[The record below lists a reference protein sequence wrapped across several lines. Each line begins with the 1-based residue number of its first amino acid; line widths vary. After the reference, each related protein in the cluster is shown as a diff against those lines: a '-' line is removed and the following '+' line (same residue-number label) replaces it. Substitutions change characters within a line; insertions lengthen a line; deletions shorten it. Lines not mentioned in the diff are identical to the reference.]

1 MKFVETTKESIL
13 AGKVRKEKNT
23 KLEEELNKFLASKA
37 DCALVI
43 DEEGHYN
50 NNNDLRRAIQT
61 CINLN
66 NLPLIV
72 FMFQGN
78 TYVERL

>member
-1 MKFVETTKESIL
+1 MKFVETTKEAIL
-13 AGKVRKEKNT
+13 AVKARKEKNT
-23 KLEEELNKFLASKA
+23 KLKEELRKFLESGV

-72 FMFQGN
+72 FMF
-78 TYVERL
+78 